1 MASVI
6 QKAQAG
12 PLYYTSPEPE
22 AGHIANFGSHGS
34 RVGVSSSGRVIRHSR
49 SFSSIRRTSMGAR
62 NGPTMPATLP
72 SAGVADTAVDD
83 MPPLPSS
90 DSKYTSQAA
99 AARSREQRRSRMQRR
114 RTDGSDE
121 ISAPQRPSTSRASP
135 TRKVTYSQYPDFE
148 TITDPF
154 AKRDKIPRKSERP
167 FLLNTTA
174 PPSDGLSKRL
184 SGRDRGTASDVQG
197 GGEHGGADSGN
208 GNGYSESRNAPV
220 QHHASSAK
228 SLGIRSS
235 YTQDAQSDVPTPL
248 RKRDKIPRNAQ
259 QPQLQLQRTSVGLLK
274 DISHSAA
281 IDSTLQMEPLDMQF
295 PESPV
300 TPTQSVTKCASTH
313 NTTTPLLTASLI
325 TPVSPEHQSNTVRRS
340 STTKDSQATPEHKQQ
355 QESAR
360 GETAPLSA
368 SARPFNGH
376 NISPR
381 LQIDMDKVDT
391 LYARRSLLF
400 ENKMKREANSIKS
413 TSAGNVSQGDS
424 SRKEST
430 VQPPGNHASRAV
442 ANRYS
447 DIPEEYDDDDD
458 AYDDKNSEDY
468 ISFDQVLIPTAFKR
482 LRTAL
487 EDPTF
492 EVDEKTYRRFKLSER
507 WYAREERLQL
517 ERTIGNAT
525 LGKTKARGRV
535 VNKSVAND
543 GSRPQLLLKEDCKIS
558 QSQAPNGDVKMQNT
572 HVSDDLI
579 LEPIQPPVPL
589 RMRTANSR
597 YSKQDRHTIHD
608 SLLGIRK
615 NVDDR
620 AGQIG
625 SRRVSSSFALA
636 QNDLSSGYVP
646 PVAPSQTYK
655 PDRHRA
661 QLENPR
667 EAEFS
672 QMEIQEPVDDK
683 YRRQNDI
690 IHGRDRM
697 TNPVHSNT
705 RQQQQSSSCCG
716 CTIM

>member
-1 MASVI
+1 
-6 QKAQAG
+6 
-12 PLYYTSPEPE
+12 
-22 AGHIANFGSHGS
+22 
-34 RVGVSSSGRVIRHSR
+34 
-49 SFSSIRRTSMGAR
+49 MGAR
-62 NGPTMPATLP
+62 NGPTMPATLL

-90 DSKYTSQAA
+90 DSKYSSQMAA
-99 AARSREQRRSRMQRR
+99 GRSREQRRSRMQRR

-121 ISAPQRPSTSRASP
+121 IFALQRPSTSRASP

-167 FLLNTTA
+167 FLLNMTA
-174 PPSDGLSKRL
+174 SASDGLSKRL
-184 SGRDRGTASDVQG
+184 SGRDHGTTPDAQG

-220 QHHASSAK
+220 QYHASSAK

-235 YTQDAQSDVPTPL
+235 STQDEQLDVPTPL
-248 RKRDKIPRNAQ
+248 RKHDKIPRNAQ
-259 QPQLQLQRTSVGLLK
+259 QPQLQLQRPSVGLLT

-325 TPVSPEHQSNTVRRS
+325 TPVSPEHRPNAVHKASNT
-340 STTKDSQATPEHKQQ
+340 KDLQVTLQHEQQ
-355 QESAR
+355 RQESAR
-360 GETAPLSA
+360 GEKLPLSS
-368 SARPFNGH
+368 SARPFSGH

-391 LYARRSLLF
+391 LYARRSMLF

-413 TSAGNVSQGDS
+413 TSALKVSQGAS
-424 SRKEST
+424 SRKDST
-430 VQPPGNHASRAV
+430 VQPPENHASRAV

-492 EVDEKTYRRFKLSER
+492 EIDEKTYRRFKLSER

-517 ERTIGNAT
+517 ERTIGYAT
-525 LGKTKARGRV
+525 LGKTKARGRA

-543 GSRPQLLLKEDCKIS
+543 SSRPQILLKEDRRIS
-558 QSQAPNGDVKMQNT
+558 QSQASNGDVEMQNT
-572 HVSDDLI
+572 PISDDLI
-579 LEPIQPPVPL
+579 LEPVQPSVPS
-589 RMRTANSR
+589 RKRTANSR
-597 YSKQDRHTIHD
+597 NFKQDRHTIHD

-615 NVDDR
+615 DVDDR
-620 AGQIG
+620 AGQVG
-625 SRRVSSSFALA
+625 SRRVSSSSALA
-636 QNDLSSGYVP
+636 QNDLSLGYVP
-646 PVAPSQTYK
+646 PVAPPQTYK

-661 QLENPR
+661 QLEHPR

-672 QMEIQEPVDDK
+672 RMEIQDPVDDK

-690 IHGRDRM
+690 IHGRNRM
-697 TNPVHSNT
+697 TNPVHPNT

-716 CTIM
+716 CTI